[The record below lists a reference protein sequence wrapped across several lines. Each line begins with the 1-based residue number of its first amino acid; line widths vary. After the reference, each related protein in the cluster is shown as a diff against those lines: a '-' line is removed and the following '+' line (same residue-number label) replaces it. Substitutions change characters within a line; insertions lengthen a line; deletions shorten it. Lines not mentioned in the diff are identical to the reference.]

1 MCSLVRI
8 VNRSASFS
16 QARRGGNYK
25 GKKWWGGAKGGVQKR
40 SGGSGRIRNQRLS
53 FSSMPEP
60 VV

>member
-8 VNRSASFS
+8 VNRSTSFS
-16 QARRGGNYK
+16 QARKGGNYK
-25 GKKWWGGAKGGVQKR
+25 GKGGAKGGVQKR